1 MAKKLPK
8 IFRKEYSQ
16 ENFNKKILKKI
27 YLNEYKEFLQKT
39 TAKTAAGTIAVKP
52 ELNKKE
58 YAQLKKIAKSVK
70 KNSGFVLKGR
80 LTLLFIIF
88 TGVIV
93 FNVFFKD
100 MLIEMAAEAGLQAVF
115 NAKVDIQGLH
125 FRILAG
131 RLSLTHMEVANSNK
145 PMRNLFELGETALD
159 VDLFEL
165 LKGKVIL
172 EDIKCLN
179 IKWDTERKTS
189 GALRPA
195 GPTPSQQE
203 EKKAEE
209 QKKEEGGLFDF
220 NITEEDV
227 KKLIDEQ
234 KQNLASLKL
243 VGEYGES
250 YAKLTTSW
258 QDSLKQSDKKI
269 ENLSQSVN
277 KINEIKINK
286 IKTAA
291 DAQSAYSAI
300 KTALSDLDKVK
311 KEFDQSA
318 KSFSSDLS
326 RMNKDREKLF
336 NTINAD
342 YKNITALLPLP
353 SQEKGGVVSLIAQNI
368 LGQYLGELYTYVNQA
383 RSYAD
388 MLKPTSEQ
396 EVKEKKPERFKG
408 MDIQYPSFVKPKFW
422 LKNMSFSVV
431 DDRSFGTISGELLD
445 LTSQPDLI
453 DKPMIFNLTQ
463 TLKQESVALNGRIDL
478 RKNPPQLM
486 ALKLNLKN
494 FPYQM
499 EKGLEFLSISKMK
512 CQYSLEVAFS
522 LDKSNYSSGS
532 LKVTLTDLD
541 ITYSE
546 DNLVSRGLRKAV
558 ATLPFITIGAGYSID
573 QDGKLALKITENNI
587 DALIQA
593 LISSLIQELT
603 AQTKELV
610 QKEID
615 KLLESDL
622 KQYKEYYQGMTALA
636 KDWEQNRLTL
646 DNYKKILDGKKK
658 EAEKKIQEGEKGLF
672 KDIEK
677 IF

>member
-39 TAKTAAGTIAVKP
+39 TSKTAAGTIAVKP